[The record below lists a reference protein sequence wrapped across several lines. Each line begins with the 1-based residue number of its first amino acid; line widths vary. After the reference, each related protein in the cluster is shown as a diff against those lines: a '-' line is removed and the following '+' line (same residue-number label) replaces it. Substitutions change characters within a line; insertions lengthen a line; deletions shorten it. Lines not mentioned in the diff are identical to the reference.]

1 MLAQLPCGLQL
12 ASIKPL
18 ASIPTDV
25 VFLRVVILPRMSDLT
40 NSRELFIILL
50 AFIWLFV
57 LSYLYWQLS
66 NHYRRLI
73 GKSKKEDLKEIL
85 DGQLVKT
92 NEVAEALAETEK
104 RIHSIESDLP
114 NNLKKVGL
122 VRFNPYREMG
132 GNQSFS
138 LAVLDQEGSGVV
150 ISALH
155 SRDSTRVYAKPVVLG
170 KESKYSLSDEEKEA
184 VKIAKVVKPAAAARR
199 S

>member
-1 MLAQLPCGLQL
+1 ML
-12 ASIKPL
+12 
-18 ASIPTDV
+18 
-25 VFLRVVILPRMSDLT
+25 DLT
-40 NSRELFIILL
+40 TSQELFIILL

-85 DGQLVKT
+85 DGQLVKM
-92 NEVAEALAETEK
+92 NEVVEALTETKK

-184 VKIAKVVKPAAAARR
+184 VKIAKVVKPVSPTRR

>member
-1 MLAQLPCGLQL
+1 
-12 ASIKPL
+12 
-18 ASIPTDV
+18 
-25 VFLRVVILPRMSDLT
+25 MSDLT

-85 DGQLVKT
+85 EKQLVKT
-92 NEVAEALAETEK
+92 IEVAEALAETEK

-114 NNLKKVGL
+114 NNLKKIGL

-138 LAVLDQEGSGVV
+138 LALLDEGGSGVV

-155 SRDSTRVYAKPVVLG
+155 SRDSTRVYVKPVVLG

-184 VKIAKVVKPAAAARR
+184 VKIAKVVKPAPAGVKK
-199 S
+199 

>member
-1 MLAQLPCGLQL
+1 
-12 ASIKPL
+12 
-18 ASIPTDV
+18 
-25 VFLRVVILPRMSDLT
+25 MSDLT

-85 DGQLVKT
+85 EKQLVKT
-92 NEVAEALAETEK
+92 IEVAEALAETEK

>member
-1 MLAQLPCGLQL
+1 
-12 ASIKPL
+12 
-18 ASIPTDV
+18 
-25 VFLRVVILPRMSDLT
+25 MSDLT
-40 NSRELFIILL
+40 NSQELFIILL

-85 DGQLVKT
+85 EKQLVKT
-92 NEVAEALAETEK
+92 IEVAEALAETEK

-184 VKIAKVVKPAAAARR
+184 VKIAKVVKPVSPTRR

>member
-1 MLAQLPCGLQL
+1 
-12 ASIKPL
+12 
-18 ASIPTDV
+18 
-25 VFLRVVILPRMSDLT
+25 MSDLT

-122 VRFNPYREMG
+122 VRFNPFPDAG
-132 GNQSFS
+132 GDQSFS
-138 LAVLDQEGSGVV
+138 VAFLDRKNNGVV
-150 ISALH
+150 ITSLH
-155 SRDSTRVYAKPVVLG
+155 ARSGTRVYSKPVVRG
-170 KESKYSLSDEEKEA
+170 DKGNYELSEEEKKAIEEA
-184 VKIAKVVKPAAAARR
+184 KKSIYE
-199 S
+199 

>member
-1 MLAQLPCGLQL
+1 
-12 ASIKPL
+12 
-18 ASIPTDV
+18 
-25 VFLRVVILPRMSDLT
+25 MSDLT
-40 NSRELFIILL
+40 NSQELFIILL
-50 AFIWLFV
+50 AFIWLFI

-85 DGQLVKT
+85 DGQLVKM
-92 NEVAEALAETEK
+92 NETAEALTETKK
-104 RIHSIESDLP
+104 RLHSIESDLP

-122 VRFNPYREMG
+122 VRFNPYREVG

-138 LAVLDQEGSGVV
+138 LALLDEEGSGVI

-170 KESKYSLSDEEKEA
+170 KEGKYSLSDEEKEA
-184 VKIAKVVKPAAAARR
+184 VKIAKVVKPAPAGVKK
-199 S
+199 

>member
-1 MLAQLPCGLQL
+1 
-12 ASIKPL
+12 
-18 ASIPTDV
+18 
-25 VFLRVVILPRMSDLT
+25 MSDLT

-85 DGQLVKT
+85 EKQLVKT
-92 NEVAEALAETEK
+92 IEVAEALAETEK

-138 LAVLDQEGSGVV
+138 LALLDEGGSGVV

-155 SRDSTRVYAKPVVLG
+155 SRDSTRVYAKPVVLE
-170 KESKYSLSDEEKEA
+170 KEGRYSLSDEEKEA
-184 VKIAKVVKPAAAARR
+184 VKIAKVVKPAPAGVKK
-199 S
+199 